1 MRWNRWYTVRS
12 YVLSTLWLAPVIAF
26 LSAILLSRIMI
37 GFKIDPG
44 GIPGFVFTGEN
55 VNSALDIGVTLQLTF
70 LGFSFG
76 SMLVAIQ
83 VASASLTPRVI
94 ATMLLRDNVIRS
106 VVGLFVFGLLL
117 AVGARNRSDTA
128 PQFIISLSSIM
139 GLLSTIG
146 FLFLIDYAARLLRP
160 VSIIWRISKD
170 GLAVIESIYPESA
183 KSPTE
188 IAKDSTS
195 PACQQAQPPARVV
208 LHDGIS
214 GIILAINLKALTIA
228 AEKAGGV
235 IEIVPRVG
243 DFVAVGEALFRLH
256 GAAASVPDAVLR
268 GNVAFG
274 RERTVEQDSTFA
286 LRILVDIAI
295 KALSPAI
302 NDPTTAV
309 LAIDQLHRLL
319 RSAGRRHLR
328 NEAIRGRDGYM
339 RVIFQTPNWEDFV
352 HLAFCEIRAYGA
364 ENIQIAR
371 RLRSMILNLLESLPE
386 QRHPILIQELAILD
400 RMLER
405 RYADLP
411 EDLALA
417 RIADSQGLGGASA
430 PVGQSGYGG

>member
-12 YVLSTLWLAPVIAF
+12 YVLSTLWIAPVIAV
-26 LSAILLSRIMI
+26 LASMLLSRIMI

-44 GIPGFVFTGEN
+44 GIPGFIFTGEHA
-55 VNSALDIGVTLQLTF
+55 NSALDIGVTLQLTF

-128 PQFIISLSSIM
+128 PQFIVSLSAIM

-146 FLFLIDYAARLLRP
+146 FLFLVDYTARLLRP

-170 GLAVIESIYPESA
+170 GLAVMESVYPESA
-183 KSPTE
+183 KGPSET
-188 IAKDSTS
+188 ANARMASGDRQVDS
-195 PACQQAQPPARVV
+195 PARVV
-208 LHDGIS
+208 LHEGTS
-214 GIILAINLKALTIA
+214 GIVLAVNLRALTAA
-228 AEKAGGV
+228 AEKASGIV
-235 IEIVPRVG
+235 EIVPRVG
-243 DFVAVGEALFRLH
+243 DFVAVGEVLFRLH
-256 GAAASVPDAVLR
+256 GAAASVSDNILH

-328 NEAIRGRDGYM
+328 NEAIRDHDGNI

-430 PVGQSGYGG
+430 SVS

>member
-1 MRWNRWYTVRS
+1 MRWNRWYAVKS
-12 YVLSTLWLAPVIAF
+12 YVMSTLWIAPVIAF

-44 GIPGFVFTGEN
+44 GIPGFVFTDEN
-55 VNSALDIGVTLQLTF
+55 INSALDIFITLQLTF

-83 VASASLTPRVI
+83 VTSASLTPRVI
-94 ATMLLRDNVIRS
+94 ATELLRDNVIRS
-106 VVGLFVFGLLL
+106 VVGLFVFGLIV

-128 PQFIISLSSIM
+128 PQFIISISAVM

-170 GLAVIESIYPESA
+170 GLAVIESVYPESA

-188 IAKDSTS
+188 TAKNSTS
-195 PACQQAQPPARVV
+195 PECQQAQPAARVV
-208 LHDGIS
+208 LHEGTS

-243 DFVAVGEALFRLH
+243 DFVAVGEVLFGLH
-256 GAAASVPDAVLR
+256 GAAAGVSDAVLH

-328 NEAIRGRDGYM
+328 NEAIRGRDGNI

-386 QRHPILIQELAILD
+386 QRHRILIQELAILD

-417 RIADSQGLGGASA
+417 RIPDTQGLGGTS
-430 PVGQSGYGG
+430 QSNG